1 METQD
6 ILIVISL
13 IVTAIVIIFVAL
25 LAVASSLQTLFNNFI
40 MMILLLM
47 GDVATGVRNALII
60 SVVFSSLLGPPLS
73 WGASLLG
80 VFNSDWWLKSYMS
93 WYIAQQLG
101 IISLP

>member
-25 LAVASSLQTLFNNFI
+25 LAVASSLQTLFNDFI

-60 SVVFSSLLGPPLS
+60 SAVFSSLLGPPLS

-80 VFNSDWWLKSYMS
+80 AFNSDWWLKSYMS

-101 IISLP
+101 IIHL

>member
-25 LAVASSLQTLFNNFI
+25 LAVASSLQTLFNDFI
-40 MMILLLM
+40 MMIILLM

-80 VFNSDWWLKSYMS
+80 AINSQWWLKTYLA
-93 WYIAQQLG
+93 WYIIAQIL
-101 IISLP
+101 